1 MKKTTQ
7 NEGITLVA
15 LVITIIIL
23 LILAMVTIN
32 ILINQDII
40 GRANNAV
47 RNYEVAEEK
56 ELIGLAYQNYK
67 MDQLH
72 DGDAQLTVDGAN
84 GGNPITP
91 DEEGTWTV
99 EFDKTGNKYELDKN
113 GNIGPYTPKW
123 KQSSDGTITLGDASV
138 KVGDYIAY
146 DATKDA
152 DGNAVATASYTS
164 YALANAG
171 SDKNNGRTN
180 GYTSDDTFNVNNY
193 TGGWRVLGVKNGKL
207 QLISAN
213 SVGSLYLQ
221 GQEGYRDSEE
231 ELNAICAI
239 YGQGKGAVAGSA
251 RSINVEDVNAITG
264 YDPSKTGNGDPYGK
278 GELYEY
284 GNDVTYSWQ
293 GTNYPYYSGTNG
305 KTGNLS
311 SDHSSDGFNWYD
323 ASGLHNSPKSTT
335 ATTSA
340 REKITTLKST
350 YYYYYPYS
358 LTTDSSTSGEKKGIA
373 TDSNEYKVLFGQQ
386 YWLASRCVGCGS
398 NGAGFIVRRVSSSLV
413 NYYHL
418 FNSNG
423 DTRSSSYGVRPVVSL
438 GSDIQVKSDASHDGT
453 SKDKA
458 YILE

>member
-180 GYTSDDTFNVNNY
+180 GYTSDYTFNVNNY

-207 QLISAN
+207 QLISAS
-213 SVGSLYLQ
+213 SVGTLYLQ

-239 YGQGKGAVAGSA
+239 YGQGKGATGAE
-251 RSINVEDVNAITG
+251 SIDVDDVNAITG
-264 YDPSKTGNGDPYGK
+264 YNPAQTGDGNPYGNGTIYQ
-278 GELYEY
+278 Y

-386 YWLASRCVGCGS
+386 YWLASRCVNCS
-398 NGAGFIVRRVSSSLV
+398 SSRAGFDVRYVISSRVYS
-413 NYYHL
+413 NYL
-418 FNSNG
+418 FNSRG
-423 DTRSSSYGVRPVVSL
+423 GTSSGSNGVRPVVSL
-438 GSDIQVKSDASHDGT
+438 ASDVEIEYDSANSIWKI
-453 SKDKA
+453 K
-458 YILE
+458 